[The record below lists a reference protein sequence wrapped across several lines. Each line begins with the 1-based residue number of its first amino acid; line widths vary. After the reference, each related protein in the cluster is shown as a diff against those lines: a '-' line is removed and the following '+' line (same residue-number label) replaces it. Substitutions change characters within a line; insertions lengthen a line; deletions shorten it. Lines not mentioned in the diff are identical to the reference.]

1 MKVMMTRIRMII
13 LIIIIIVAALL
24 KPKYR
29 RKSLLV
35 KSAFNGKEG
44 KPKRHKEK
52 YCSLKFSIKLFHIFS
67 LNIIKTLCKE
77 SIFNWPYDIFKQQIH
92 LHFHFISDKFALS
105 LSLFY
110 VPMLSF
116 LLLLHSFVTSLP
128 LFLYFSCSI
137 SLLLLLSFFTP
148 PFNNSIISFLSL
160 SLLLLFFH
168 SPLSLSLSQQTIDCV
183 HILLPI

>member
-92 LHFHFISDKFALS
+92 LHLHFISDKFALS
-105 LSLFY
+105 LSL
-110 VPMLSF
+110 LRSHALF
-116 LLLLHSFVTSLP
+116 LTSLA
-128 LFLYFSCSI
+128 LFRYI
-137 SLLLLLSFFTP
+137 TT
-148 PFNNSIISFLSL
+148 SL
-160 SLLLLFFH
+160 SLLLLLYFFTSLALFLY
-168 SPLSLSLSQQTIDCV
+168 SPFQ
-183 HILLPI
+183 